1 MVRVDG
7 PDSLVASVPGLVIDA
22 HSHILSLSADPGFTV
37 DYGRE
42 GSLCIYRSM
51 GKLPSHRLPTEQEWE
66 ASGLSRSGWPVIGPA
81 ESRRDHPGFG
91 KVVVLA
97 VSPQYLDGQLIGTV
111 DTAGVL
117 GVGGPPDPEKCNDY
131 IAAVVR
137 SDPEHF
143 IGFASVNPAFKGPA
157 AAAAELRRAVTGL
170 GLTGLKLY
178 PMYQHWAANDRE
190 LAFPLYRTAADL
202 GIPVMIHQA
211 GSTRIDA
218 RLELGRPALL
228 DDIGREFR
236 DLTVIV
242 AHCGLPWVDEAL
254 FLLTKHPHFYAELS
268 YLIATLT
275 RRDLF
280 LLLHRCE
287 PAFVPLEKIF
297 FGTDYPGFLYDPVK
311 LAGKL
316 LTVNEEAAPAGL
328 PPLPDR
334 KLHGIMGDHFA
345 AVLGLA
351 QPSAPAEP
359 GGRRG
364 L

>member
-1 MVRVDG
+1 VI
-7 PDSLVASVPGLVIDA
+7 IDA
-22 HSHILSLSADPGFTV
+22 HSHILSLATDPEFTV
-37 DYGRE
+37 AYGRE

-51 GKLPSHRLPTEQEWE
+51 GLLPSHRMPTEEEWE
-66 ASGLSRSGWPVIGPA
+66 ASGYSLTGWPLIGPD
-81 ESRRDHPGFG
+81 ESVRDHPGFDRI
-91 KVVVLA
+91 VVLA
-97 VSPQYLDGQLIGTV
+97 VSPQLLEGRLIGTV
-111 DTAGVL
+111 DPTGEL
-117 GVGGPPDPEKCNDY
+117 GVDGEPHPDKCNDY

-137 SDPEHF
+137 SDPERF
-143 IGFASVNPAFKGPA
+143 IGFASVNPAYRGVPA
-157 AAAAELRRAVTGL
+157 ALEELERSVRDL
-170 GLTGLKLY
+170 GLSGVKLY

-190 LAFPLYRTAADL
+190 LAFPLYEKAQDL

-236 DLTVIV
+236 DLRVII

-254 FLLTKHPHFYAELS
+254 YLLTKHPNFYTELS

-287 PAFVPLEKIF
+287 PMFVPLEKLF

-311 LAGKL
+311 LRDKL
-316 LTVNEEAAPAGL
+316 VTVNEEAEPL
-328 PPLPDR
+328 RLEPLPQEKID
-334 KLHGIMGDHFA
+334 GVSGTNFA
-345 AVLGLA
+345 RLLDL
-351 QPSAPAEP
+351 S
-359 GGRRG
+359 
-364 L
+364 